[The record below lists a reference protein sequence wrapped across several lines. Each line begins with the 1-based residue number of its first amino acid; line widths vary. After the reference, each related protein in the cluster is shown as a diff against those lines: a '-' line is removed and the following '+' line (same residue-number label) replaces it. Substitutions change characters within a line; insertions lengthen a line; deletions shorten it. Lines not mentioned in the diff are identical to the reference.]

1 MGLGFISETE
11 IAPGADVALEVR
23 GLRTI
28 LRTGGPEQYPV
39 DGVSF
44 ELRQGET
51 LGIVG
56 ESGSGKSMTALS
68 IAGLLPRVASVVAG
82 SAILG
87 GEDLLAL
94 SPKAMR
100 QRRGVSIAY
109 MPQDPVSALNPSL
122 TIGKQV
128 TEPLMIH
135 EQGSRQEAT
144 ERAVELLRMLG
155 IPNLPGALD
164 AYPHQLSGG
173 TRQRVLLAMSLIGR
187 PKVLIADEPT
197 TSVDVTTQEQIID
210 LLGDIQRHSSLAL
223 IIITHDLGV
232 VARIATRVLVMY
244 AGRVVEYGAADEVFD
259 RPVHPYTRALL
270 RSVDFAGAAPRT
282 RLYAL
287 EGYPPQ
293 LGDLPSG
300 CAFHPRCAYCEDI
313 CRQLVPELGAVPDGG
328 SLSACHLATQGRL
341 PPDTPEMAPKSAAAS
356 ARD

>member
-1 MGLGFISETE
+1 MTTSE
-11 IAPGADVALEVR
+11 ASVASGADIALEVS

-28 LRTGGPEQYPV
+28 LRTGGTEQYPV

-44 ELRQGET
+44 ELRRGET
-51 LGIVG
+51 LAIVG

-68 IAGLLPRVASVVAG
+68 IIGLLPRIASVVGG
-82 SAILG
+82 SAVLA

-94 SPKAMR
+94 NPKAMR
-100 QRRGVSIAY
+100 DERGVSIAY

-122 TIGKQV
+122 TIGRQV
-128 TEPLMIH
+128 TEPLVIH
-135 EQGSRQEAT
+135 RQASRQEAT

-155 IPNLPGALD
+155 IPNLPAALD

-173 TRQRVLLAMSLIGR
+173 MRQRVLLAMSLIGR
-187 PKVLIADEPT
+187 PRVLIADEPT

-210 LLGDIQRHSSLAL
+210 LLGDIQRDSSLAL
-223 IIITHDLGV
+223 IVITHDLGV

-244 AGRVVEYGAADEVFD
+244 AGRVVEYGDADEVFD
-259 RPVHPYTRALL
+259 QPMHPYTRALL
-270 RSVDFAGAAPRT
+270 RSVDFAGAPPRT

-293 LGDLPSG
+293 LGNLPSG
-300 CAFHPRCAYCEDI
+300 CAFHPRCGYCVDI
-313 CRQLVPELGAVPDGG
+313 CRQFVPELGPVPDRR

-341 PPDTPEMAPKSAAAS
+341 PPGTPEPEAAS
-356 ARD
+356 AIGMRVE

>member
-1 MGLGFISETE
+1 MTTGETK
-11 IAPGADVALEVR
+11 ATFGADVALEVR
-23 GLRTI
+23 GLRTV
-28 LRTGGPEQYPV
+28 LRTAGSEQHPV

-44 ELRQGET
+44 ELRRGET

-68 IAGLLPRVASVVAG
+68 IVGLLPKVASVVAG
-82 SAILG
+82 SAILA
-87 GEDLLAL
+87 GEDLISL

-100 QRRGVSIAY
+100 ARRGIAIAY

-122 TIGKQV
+122 TIGRQV
-128 TEPLMIH
+128 TEPLMVH

-144 ERAVELLRMLG
+144 DRAVELLRMLG

-173 TRQRVLLAMSLIGR
+173 MRQRVLLAMSLIGR
-187 PKVLIADEPT
+187 PQVLIADEPT

-210 LLGDIQRHSSLAL
+210 LLGDIQRDSSLAL
-223 IIITHDLGV
+223 IVITHDLGV
-232 VARIATRVLVMY
+232 VARIAARVLVMY
-244 AGRVVEYGAADEVFD
+244 AGRVVEYGDADQVFD
-259 RPVHPYTRALL
+259 RPTHPYTRALL
-270 RSVDFAGAAPRT
+270 RSVDFAGAPPRT

-300 CAFHPRCAYCEDI
+300 CAFNPRCGYCEDI
-313 CRQLVPELGAVPDGG
+313 CRQLVPELGPSADGG
-328 SLSACHLATQGRL
+328 SLSACHLATQRRL
-341 PPDTPEMAPKSAAAS
+341 PPGMPEREPESATAS
-356 ARD
+356 SSD